1 MKQLVEPFHTMNLV
15 MYMDNVY
22 VYTFGPLIVDL
33 RKHDIF
39 VVSKTAAVSPQIYKR
54 VWYLIKVNM

>member
-1 MKQLVEPFHTMNLV
+1 MNLV

-39 VVSKTAAVSPQIYKR
+39 VVGKTAAVSPQIYKR